1 MNEHEEFLRLAVMAS
16 RASPDEST
24 KNGAVL
30 VSRSGNFIKACNEP
44 PPRVPLLDGRGLRPS
59 KYTYIEHAERRVI
72 YRAAREGV
80 CTDGARL
87 YAMWYACPH
96 CARAIVCAGIREV
109 VGLLA
114 LDVLTPEHWR
124 AQVKIGKEILAEA
137 GVRTRLYTEPL
148 GLRVRFSGA
157 DFTI

>member
-16 RASPDEST
+16 RLSPDEST

-30 VSRSGNFIKACNEP
+30 VSRNGDFVKACNEP
-44 PPRVPLLDGRGLRPS
+44 PPRVPLIDGRGDRPS
-59 KYTYIEHAERRVI
+59 KYIYIEHAERRVI
-72 YRAAREGV
+72 YQAARDGV
-80 CTDGARL
+80 RTDGARL

-109 VGLLA
+109 VGLLS
-114 LDVLTPEHWR
+114 LDVLTPPHWR
-124 AQVKIGKEILAEA
+124 EQVHIGKQILSEA

-148 GLRVRFSGA
+148 GVRVRFSGS
-157 DFTI
+157 DLTI